1 MVASSSVVSRQ
12 FVGFVLVSGIAGL
25 ANFGS
30 RFVFSLAMPYAAAIC
45 AAFVVG
51 LTTAFLL
58 NRRYIFAGSTQST
71 QSQAL
76 RFLLVNLAALLQT
89 LAFSLLLARWLL
101 PLIGW
106 QWHPE
111 AVAHAAG
118 IAVPAITSYLAHKH
132 WTFS

>member
-1 MVASSSVVSRQ
+1 MAPRSGVVSRQ
-12 FVGFVLVSGIAGL
+12 FIGFVLVSGFAGL

-30 RFVFSLAMPYAAAIC
+30 RFLFSLAMPYAAAIC

-51 LTTAFLL
+51 LTTAFVL
-58 NRRYIFAGSTQST
+58 NRRFIFLGSTQST
-71 QSQAL
+71 RSQAW

-89 LAFSLLLARWLL
+89 LAVSLLLARWLL
-101 PLIGW
+101 PLLGW
-106 QWHPE
+106 RWHPE
-111 AVAHAAG
+111 AIAHAVG